1 MEQGAS
7 RVAAAGVNSLDP
19 RLLATMESGVNQH
32 PVTASPSLRKAS
44 CPAVLCVVLFALIG
58 CDPVASFMVDAPN
71 RRRAPTPEGDPDPK
85 MLELL
90 GVDSQLRITVGP
102 PEASLHLFVV
112 EPTSAGRHA
121 AGEPVRRQGQE
132 REASAS
138 DNAGDESSREAVDVE
153 TSRPEGTVILLHGRR
168 VPKLFMLPTAHML
181 AKEGFRCI
189 LVDMRG
195 HGRSTGDHL
204 TYGVQDAQDMSEVL
218 DELGQ
223 RELLAGRV
231 GMMGISYGAAVAI
244 QAAAEDERIEAVV
257 ALAPFATL
265 RDVVPEFLVRFAPF
279 PTVFLSDDAIDRLID
294 AAANRAGF
302 DPDEASP
309 LDAITRCQAPILLIH
324 GTHDMLVPIT
334 HSRRLEAAATGP
346 VKLIESRDV
355 SHLGLYLD
363 PRGDVQRE
371 APAWLKKH
379 LKGDDDKAD

>member
-1 MEQGAS
+1 MK
-7 RVAAAGVNSLDP
+7 
-19 RLLATMESGVNQH
+19 QH
-32 PVTASPSLRKAS
+32 PVMISPALGKAPIVVVL
-44 CPAVLCVVLFALIG
+44 CAVLLALIG
-58 CDPVASFMVDAPN
+58 CDNVVSFMVDAPN
-71 RRRAPTPEGDPDPK
+71 RRRAPTPQSDPDPK
-85 MLELL
+85 TLELL
-90 GVDSQLRITVGP
+90 GVDKQLRITVGP
-102 PEASLHLFVV
+102 PEASLHLFIV
-112 EPTSAGRHA
+112 EPTSANRDSA
-121 AGEPVRRQGQE
+121 AGRVDRQAG
-132 REASAS
+132 EADAS
-138 DNAGDESSREAVDVE
+138 GSAGDKSREAVDAGVE
-153 TSRPEGTVILLHGRR
+153 TTEPEGTIILLHGRR
-168 VPKLFMLPTAHML
+168 VPKLFMLPMAQVL
-181 AKEGFRCI
+181 AGEGFRCI

-195 HGRSTGDHL
+195 HGRSTGEHL
-204 TYGVQDAQDMSEVL
+204 TYGARDAQDMSQVL

-223 RELLAGRV
+223 RELLSGRV

-294 AAANRAGF
+294 TAADRAGF

-309 LDAITRCQAPILLIH
+309 LDAIARSRAPVLLIH

-334 HSRRLEAAATGP
+334 HSRRLEAAAAGP
-346 VKLIESRDV
+346 VELIESRDV
-355 SHLGLYLD
+355 THLGLYLD